1 MSALQRD
8 VVCTV
13 GARQPNGTLE
23 LLAPGRMVYV
33 SGQTVVV
40 PGTQLE
46 VGFKVLADVDGQVVR
61 RVRPAALSADDVERF
76 RKVDAVLAACGL
88 GALALGDVEG
98 FLKHKWAE
106 AHARGDAAGP
116 TDPLQELDRRLAEQ
130 KRRFPMTWWHDDPSK
145 GADELAQDFLAPRGL
160 STALPRQ
167 ELEDD
172 LDRRVA
178 AGQSEADARREA
190 IARLIVEAN
199 LLFQRA
205 GLPERF
211 FPFAEYPWE
220 DDEPVWYLL
229 TPEQAEALVAGGVLA
244 APGAPRAA
252 VAPAQRGALAV
263 LWRPR
268 EVFPTLASR
277 PTTFGIVVLAAVWG
291 IERTFYAL
299 FRDAFPPQVL
309 GAPGQFWSARLF
321 WGSMFG
327 VCAVWAFGNLVPW
340 TVKKVGGGTLAPSAV
355 RAVLAW
361 AALPRVVSLAFLL
374 VLYARFG
381 DAFVVED
388 RKALLKAAPGLVGLF
403 SLVYL
408 VASLWSG
415 ALGAVGLA
423 AVARLSLWKAL
434 TAYVYAGAILL
445 VPVFLG
451 LWLLG

>member
-13 GARQPNGTLE
+13 GARQPNGDLE

-33 SGQTVVV
+33 SRQTVVV

-46 VGFKVLADVDGQVVR
+46 VGYKVLADVEGQAVR
-61 RVRPAALSADDVERF
+61 RVRPAALSADDVARF
-76 RKVDAVLAACGL
+76 QKVDAALRSSGL
-88 GALALGDVEG
+88 GELAFGDVEA
-98 FLKHKWAE
+98 FLKQKWAE
-106 AHARGDAAGP
+106 AHARGDASGP
-116 TDPLQELDRRLAEQ
+116 TDPLQELDRRLSEA

-160 STALPRQ
+160 STDLPRQ
-167 ELEDD
+167 ALEDD

-190 IARLIVEAN
+190 IAWLVAEAN
-199 LLFQRA
+199 LRFSRA

-211 FPFAEYPWE
+211 FPFREYPWE

-229 TPEQAEALVAGGVLA
+229 TKEQADGLAASGVLA
-244 APGAPRAA
+244 EPAPAPAAPRA
-252 VAPAQRGALAV
+252 PSALAV
-263 LWRPR
+263 LVRPR
-268 EVFPTLASR
+268 EIFPALAQR
-277 PTTFGIVVLAAVWG
+277 PTSAGLVVLAAVWG

-309 GAPGQFWSARLF
+309 AAPWPFWSARLF
-321 WGSMFG
+321 WGAMFG
-327 VCAVWAFGNLVPW
+327 ICAVWAFGNLVPW
-340 TVKKVGGGTLAPSAV
+340 TVKKVGGSAIAPPAV

-361 AALPRVVSLAFLL
+361 AALPRVVSLGFLL

-381 DAFVVED
+381 DAFVVDD
-388 RKALLKAAPGLVGLF
+388 RKALLKAAPGWVGVF

-423 AVARLSLWKAL
+423 AVARLTVWKAL
-434 TAYVYAGAILL
+434 SAYVFAGAILL

-451 LWLLG
+451 LWLLR